1 MRLRAAASLGIGA
14 QPKARKGCVVG
25 DEDKRFGGVISHNNL
40 QLIAE
45 ASFLCLALISGCVLG
60 WAMFGPEHNFMVMF
74 VSGLLFTLFL
84 LLTLAFMF
92 DPDHLKAKQ
101 SLEVLNLAS
110 QTLEAM
116 RDGYDTTSA
125 QHVCELL
132 LPNVAACAVAMTDDK
147 VVLGYCGIGRSELG
161 HLGGRIRT
169 AATADTVK
177 DGKTRV
183 LRSQQEV
190 GLPTPVKGIKAAI
203 IVPLNE
209 GKDTLGTLKFYYS
222 DPSRITE
229 SQVSIAEGFGQLLST
244 QISALRLEDQKKL
257 ATSMELK
264 ALQSQINP
272 HFLFNT
278 INTMAS
284 YCRIDPDK
292 ARVMLREFA
301 TFYRATLENSSD
313 LISLEREV
321 EQTVR
326 YLTLEQCR
334 FGEDRLAIDSSIPDE
349 IRELEVPS
357 FMIQPLVENS
367 IKHAFPAE
375 GKLTIGIHGERK
387 GDDIYIYVTDDG
399 VGMTQEALDN
409 ILHPVSDTGLGIA
422 VKNVNDRLRGYF
434 GEGSKMIINSE
445 LGKGTFVTLYLK
457 DRAHELDEDHAAEG
471 ELVDE
476 FEQLKRKAAASAAAS
491 DIEGSKGSEDFI
503 DLADLKI

>member
-1 MRLRAAASLGIGA
+1 MLGSEEKKLKVLVTRSNI
-14 QPKARKGCVVG
+14 
-25 DEDKRFGGVISHNNL
+25 
-40 QLIAE
+40 QLLAE
-45 ASFLCLALISGCVLG
+45 AGFLCLALICGCVLG
-60 WAMFGPEHNFMVMF
+60 WAMFGNEHNLMVMF

-101 SLEVLNLAS
+101 SLTVLDLAS

-125 QHVCELL
+125 QEVCELL
-132 LPNVAACAVAMTDDK
+132 LPNVSACAVAMTDDK
-147 VVLGYCGIGRSELG
+147 VVLGYCGVGRADLG

-169 AATADTVK
+169 VATASTVK
-177 DGKTRV
+177 DGQTRV
-183 LRSQQEV
+183 LRSQIEV
-190 GLPTPVKGIKAAI
+190 GLPKPVKGIKAAI

-222 DPSRITE
+222 DASRITE
-229 SQVSIAEGFGQLLST
+229 SQISIAEGFGQLLST

-284 YCRIDPDK
+284 YCRIDPEK
-292 ARVMLREFA
+292 ARIMLREFA

-313 LISLEREV
+313 FISLKREV

-326 YLTLEQCR
+326 YLKLEQCR
-334 FGEDRLAIDSSIPDE
+334 FGEDRLAIDSDVPAE
-349 IRELEVPS
+349 ISELEVPS

-387 GDDIYIYVTDDG
+387 GDDILIYVTDDG
-399 VGMTQEALDN
+399 VGMTEEALDN

-434 GEGSKMIINSE
+434 GEGSKMIIESE
-445 LGKGTFVTLYLK
+445 LGEGTFVTLFLK
-457 DRAHELDEDHAAEG
+457 GRAAELDRGHATDDGLA
-471 ELVDE
+471 DE
-476 FEQLKRKAAASAAAS
+476 FAQLKKKAASSVSRRA
-491 DIEGSKGSEDFI
+491 IEEGDSEKEDFI